1 MYQTN
6 KTNVAMIMQPVI
18 TNAPMMLFYKYTPL
32 FGLHNEVY
40 RSLVKCDVLATIA
53 ALTVDL

>member
-1 MYQTN
+1 
-6 KTNVAMIMQPVI
+6 MIMQPVI